1 MKKIIALILAGL
13 MATAA
18 MTACTQ
24 KQEAEKPADSKGEE
38 AVENADE
45 SKPEEE
51 KVEEATEE
59 TVDESSF
66 EYIYKK
72 AMDVTAGMK
81 NYGIGS
87 VMELEMS
94 AMGDTLN
101 METVISMEVDG
112 DKMYVSTETDM
123 GELGAETVESYI
135 DMANSKQYLA
145 IEDVWYSVALD
156 EAVAEAMKQSQ
167 NGAMDYMEYMSVEN
181 GTVEEKDY
189 EGTPCYEIAG
199 VIDVDFLEVV
209 EMMNLDSLIGDTE
222 EMGLPENFFEE
233 VFKDV
238 EPFVMVMGVDKETYA
253 PLYAYMD
260 MTEMMDALMGSVMD
274 YALEASGEEI
284 TEEMSTTVDNC
295 TMTYIYT
302 DIGNVTV
309 TLPENAQEI
318 EM

>member
-24 KQEAEKPADSKGEE
+24 KQEAEKPADSKVEE

-112 DKMYVSTETDM
+112 DKMYVVTETDM

-135 DMANSKQYLA
+135 DMANSKQYVA

-156 EAVAEAMKQSQ
+156 ASVAEAMEQSQ
-167 NGAMDYMEYMSVEN
+167 SGAMDYMEYMSVEN

-199 VIDVDFLEVV
+199 VIDLDFLDALEK
-209 EMMNLDSLIGDTE
+209 MNLGSLIGDTE

-233 VFKDV
+233 VFKDI

-274 YALEASGEEI
+274 YALEAAGEEI